1 MYCKKCGNSIGTN
14 EKCPFCGTEQQN
26 FDPFTTLGDIE
37 PNKSYGRT
45 KDYVNDPAIP
55 STKSDCFSSLGDLEQ
70 SGGCFGEVYD
80 TSTDTVINSIDPFQS
95 IGNLDGS
102 PTFLDDSDMD
112 APATGGFKP
121 MGELV
126 PPNNGQAETEE
137 TENRN
142 PTVTFVWKKWMTVA
156 ASVVAVII
164 AVLLF
169 DLSPSENAYEIAI
182 SEKITSE
189 MIQGKELPLAYQ
201 YNNAVLNAIDFQLL
215 DTDKSMN
222 IATVRFTYVDVL
234 SLADRYVGNMDDPG
248 LFYTDCIDQIMSGS
262 APTSTK
268 TISVSFAVFESG
280 GPKKLVVLD
289 SADLADVLTGGV
301 ASEYAKLSGGD

>member
-26 FDPFTTLGDIE
+26 FDPFATLGDTE

-45 KDYVNDPAIP
+45 KAYVNNPAIP

-95 IGNLDGS
+95 MGNLDGS

-137 TENRN
+137 TENRD
-142 PTVTFVWKKWMTVA
+142 PTVTFVWKKWMTIV

-164 AVLLF
+164 AVSSF
-169 DLSPSENAYEIAI
+169 GLSPRENAYEIAV
-182 SEKITSE
+182 SNKILSE
-189 MIQGKELPLAYQ
+189 MIQGEELPLAYQ

-215 DTDKSMN
+215 DTDKSTDT
-222 IATVRFTYVDVL
+222 ATVRFTYVDVL
-234 SLADRYVGNMDDPG
+234 SLADKYVGNMNDPS
-248 LFYTDCIDQIMSGS
+248 LFYKHCIDQIISGS
-262 APTSTK
+262 APTLTR
-268 TISVSFAVFESG
+268 TISVPFAVFESG
-280 GPKKLVVLD
+280 EAKQLIALD
-289 SADLADVLTGGV
+289 SVDFADVLTGGV
-301 ASEYAKLSGGD
+301 ASEYVKLSGGD